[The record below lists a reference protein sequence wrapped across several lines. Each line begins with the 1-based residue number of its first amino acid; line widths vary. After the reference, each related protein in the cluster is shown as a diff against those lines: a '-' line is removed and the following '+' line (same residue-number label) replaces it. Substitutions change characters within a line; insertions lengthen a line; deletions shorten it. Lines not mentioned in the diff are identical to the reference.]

1 MTRILKFSAMN
12 IRHKFTLLLF
22 GLGLCTSLFAQNLQ
36 YETGME
42 IKLNDG
48 TAIMV
53 YRGGST
59 GYYYLPPASSMHL
72 GMKEDQTPEFVF
84 MKFTTEARETQ
95 GGVQGAIL
103 HFLIEWGLTPA
114 QLTELEEKIK
124 QKSPLKNNAT
134 LAGPVDLRAKEGES
148 FRVVSAILQ
157 DKKFTTNFITSGY
170 APPMQGGKAAVAARL
185 DANGA
190 QLLDATFK
198 KTSSITDVSL
208 VLDYEYTVKVK
219 AAKGYLKY
227 DLEITHEQGDGM
239 AYDFM
244 RKELDNRPQDLQK
257 AINMYE
263 ANKKKLANECGVADG
278 MGNML
283 IAMQAMDAANGNTSG
298 SGDTGSP
305 WEYGVTE
312 SMMRKVYEYFE
323 QKEKIILRWEENLD
337 DERLNVM
344 REAFFGFFLNSFA
357 EPVMPEFNTVI
368 AAGDGFNPA
377 TNNPVKDEKQASY
390 QFKSCTQME
399 SNRVIK
405 KEIRLDH
412 LVLPVT
418 RRYQMVT
425 NLASSYDMV
434 RNNPKCISSV
444 NLNDPFFQ
452 HRDIN
457 FILDLEAQEI
467 FSKEINHVTVN
478 VRKRRTSGNSFED
491 AITFTNDFMQE
502 NGSLATITYARGED
516 RNPDLYEYKAQ
527 WSLKGGNLYPQN
539 PAWVKGDWQ
548 GVTLAP
554 PVKPRKIEFECDL
567 DELREIGIV
576 RATLQVR
583 YSKFGKEVEENIPI
597 TVSKNEPLVDATIY
611 EDRDAQG
618 YVSRLVL
625 THKEHGK
632 LALDWEANVNDDYV
646 YASIPDELRE
656 GDQTFLQKVMRAG
669 KEVLTPKADGTVDP
683 QTAIL
688 DKFAKVL
695 GIFLGEE

>member
-1 MTRILKFSAMN
+1 MKSTQIVRQFLRSVCVLLISIAYIPSDIIAQGLEYESAM
-12 IRHKFTLLLF
+12 
-22 GLGLCTSLFAQNLQ
+22 
-36 YETGME
+36 EV
-42 IKLNDG
+42 KLNDG
-48 TAIMV
+48 TAIMT
-53 YRGGST
+53 YKGS
-59 GYYYLPPASSMHL
+59 GANYYYLPPASSMHL
-72 GMKEDQTPEFVF
+72 GEKADKTPEFLY
-84 MKFTTEARETQ
+84 MKFTTENRESQ
-95 GGVQGAIL
+95 GGVQGALL
-103 HFLIEWGLTPA
+103 HFLIEWGLTPG

-124 QKSPLKNNAT
+124 EKSRYGDRAK

-148 FRVVSAILQ
+148 FRIVSAILQ

-190 QLLDATFK
+190 QLLDATFQ

-219 AAKGYLKY
+219 AAKGYLRY

-257 AINMYE
+257 AIDIYE
-263 ANKKKLANECGVADG
+263 KNKKKLDNACGVADG
-278 MGNML
+278 LGNML
-283 IAMQAMDAANGNTSG
+283 VAMQAMDAANGNTSG
-298 SGDTGSP
+298 KGDTGSP

-323 QKEKIILRWEENLD
+323 QNERIILRWEENLD

-344 REAFFGFFLNSFA
+344 REAFFGFFLNSFS
-357 EPVMPEFNTVI
+357 EPEMPDFGNVI

-390 QFKSCTQME
+390 QFKSCTQLE
-399 SNRVIK
+399 SNRVIRK
-405 KEIRLDH
+405 TIRLDNIT
-412 LVLPVT
+412 LPVT

-467 FSKEINHVTVN
+467 FRKEINHVTVN
-478 VRKRRTSGNSFED
+478 VRKRRSSGNDFQD
-491 AITFTNDFMQE
+491 AVTFTTDYMQE
-502 NGSLATITYARGED
+502 NGTLATITYARGED
-516 RNPDLYEYKAQ
+516 KNSDNYEYKAQ
-527 WSLKGGNLYPQN
+527 WSLKGGNTFPAN
-539 PAWVKGDWQ
+539 PRWVKGDWQ

-554 PVKPRKIEFECDL
+554 PVKPRTIEFECDL
-567 DELREIGIV
+567 DELREAGIV

-583 YSKFGKEVEENIPI
+583 YSKFGKEIEENIPI
-597 TVSKNEPLVDATIY
+597 TVSKNEPLVETTIY

-618 YVSRLVL
+618 YVSRLIL

-646 YASIPDELRE
+646 YASIPDEIKE
-656 GDQTFLQKVMRAG
+656 GDQTFIEKVMRAG
-669 KEVLTPKADGTVDP
+669 QEVLKPNADGSISP
-683 QTAIL
+683 ETAIL

-695 GIFLGEE
+695 GIFLDER